1 MELVHKHNIKEY
13 RQVYKTGIASK
24 SYEVRSKVDVLKRY
38 IPKLKSDSKI
48 LEIGYGTGDLLH
60 ELSQKYPNAQLTGVE
75 VVKEAIILYKTR
87 FAKDRNVKL
96 VLANVEEKLPFY
108 KKEYDVVIL
117 SHVLEHIKDERKFL
131 NKILDVLAISGIIIV
146 AVPDWGESDLHYRQY
161 NKKELK
167 KIAKNYKLKLILLKG
182 DGFYINKLFYKL
194 LSFVGVCAKEGHGAH
209 TDKEVTKKL
218 GFFDI
223 FLRNIYYKLG
233 VRVLLILNR
242 LDYILYGNID
252 AHPVQWVAIYKK
264 V

>member
-108 KKEYDVVIL
+108 KKE
-117 SHVLEHIKDERKFL
+117 
-131 NKILDVLAISGIIIV
+131 
-146 AVPDWGESDLHYRQY
+146 
-161 NKKELK
+161 
-167 KIAKNYKLKLILLKG
+167 
-182 DGFYINKLFYKL
+182 
-194 LSFVGVCAKEGHGAH
+194 
-209 TDKEVTKKL
+209 
-218 GFFDI
+218 
-223 FLRNIYYKLG
+223 
-233 VRVLLILNR
+233 
-242 LDYILYGNID
+242 
-252 AHPVQWVAIYKK
+252 
-264 V
+264 